1 MKTFF
6 FFFLVLIF
14 LIGVVNAQEEEAKYN
29 FGSAQSAK
37 EISIAPGDEV
47 TTKLYFYNIHGN
59 RITHISLEVGEA
71 PKNWDISI
79 DPALHE
85 ISVIVSGVTTTIEEN
100 LFVEP
105 GSDVA
110 ESIPD
115 DVPEGIEYI
124 SSSVGFVGAK
134 PVKIKIKIPSNEK
147 LGTAATVRID
157 AVAEWLGQTG
167 TAAITQ
173 GRSFE
178 YTVTVVSKEFTETI
192 LEKAPE
198 KGEEAVEEVAEGAAK
213 EAEEKEPE
221 TKVVEKEV
229 QVGIPI
235 STFVGVITVLVII
248 GIFVFIFISKKK

>member
-6 FFFLVLIF
+6 PFFLVLIF

>member
-1 MKTFF
+1 MKNFL

-37 EISIAPGDEV
+37 ELTIAPGGEV
-47 TTKLYFYNIHGN
+47 TTKLYFYNIYGN
-59 RITHISLEVGEA
+59 RITHISLSVGEA
-71 PKNWDISI
+71 PENWDITI
-79 DPALHE
+79 EPALHE
-85 ISVIVSGVTTTIEEN
+85 TTVSVSGVPTTVEEN

-115 DVPEGIEYI
+115 DVPEGVEYI
-124 SSSVGFVGAK
+124 SSPVGFVGAK
-134 PVKIKIKIPSNEK
+134 PVLIKIKVPSDEK
-147 LGTAATVRID
+147 LGTAANVRID
-157 AVAEWLGQTG
+157 GIASWLGQTG

-178 YTVTVVSKEFTETI
+178 YTVTVASAEFSETI

-198 KGEEAVEEVAEGAAK
+198 KKEEVVVVK
-213 EAEEKEPE
+213 EAEKAAEEKQPE

-229 QVGIPI
+229 L
-235 STFVGVITVLVII
+235 VGVSTTTFIGVIIVLLIVIVGLVIF
-248 GIFVFIFISKKK
+248 FVMKKK